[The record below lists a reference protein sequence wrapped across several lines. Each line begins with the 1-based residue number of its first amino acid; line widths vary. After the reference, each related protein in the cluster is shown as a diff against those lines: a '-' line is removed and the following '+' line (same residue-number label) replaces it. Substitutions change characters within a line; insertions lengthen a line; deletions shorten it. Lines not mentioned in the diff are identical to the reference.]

1 MAVDYDVLIVGAGPG
16 GLTAGIYAA
25 RYGLKTAIIDKG
37 MPGGA
42 LLELDEIENYP
53 GFETIKGPELAER
66 MKAHAEKA
74 GVEILWDEVSA
85 VVPHTDEGYVEVQA
99 GYSYTAHV
107 LIWATGAE
115 HRKLGVPGE
124 TEFTGRGVSY
134 CATCDGPFFR
144 GKTIAVVGGGNSA
157 FAEALV
163 LANLADKLYLIHRR
177 QGFRA
182 EKALVDKLKA
192 HDNVEFILDTVVE
205 EIKGDMKVNALKI
218 KNVVDGK
225 EEDLPVDAVF
235 IAIGLVPR
243 SEILKGIVDI
253 DHSGAII
260 TDERMR
266 TSHPLILAVGD
277 VRNTPLRQ
285 IITAAADGAVAAETA
300 HTIVEN
306 LHSSAK

>member
-1 MAVDYDVLIVGAGPG
+1 MSVDYDVLIVGAGPG

-25 RYGLKTAIIDKG
+25 RLGLKTAIVDKG

-53 GFETIKGPELAER
+53 GFDLIKGPELAER
-66 MKAHAEKA
+66 MKRQAEHA
-74 GVEILWDEVSA
+74 GVEILWDEVFE
-85 VVPHTDEGYVEVQA
+85 VIPHVDENYVEVQG
-99 GYSYTAHV
+99 GYTYTSHV

-124 TEFTGRGVSY
+124 VEFTGRGVSY

-144 GKTIAVVGGGNSA
+144 GKTVAVVGGGNSA

-163 LANLADKLYLIHRR
+163 LAGLVDKLHLIHRR
-177 QGFRA
+177 KGFRA
-182 EKALVDKLKA
+182 EKALVDKLSS
-192 HDNVEFILDTVVE
+192 HDNVEFILDTIVE
-205 EIKGDMKVNALKI
+205 EIKGDQKVNALKI
-218 KNVVDGK
+218 KNVIDGK
-225 EEDLPVDAVF
+225 VEDLPVDAVF

-243 SEILKGIVDI
+243 SEILKGIVDL

-260 TDERMR
+260 TDEHMR
-266 TSHPLILAVGD
+266 TSNPLILAVGD

-285 IITAAADGAVAAETA
+285 IITAAADGAIAAETA
-300 HTIVEN
+300 HTIVGN
-306 LHSSAK
+306 IKK